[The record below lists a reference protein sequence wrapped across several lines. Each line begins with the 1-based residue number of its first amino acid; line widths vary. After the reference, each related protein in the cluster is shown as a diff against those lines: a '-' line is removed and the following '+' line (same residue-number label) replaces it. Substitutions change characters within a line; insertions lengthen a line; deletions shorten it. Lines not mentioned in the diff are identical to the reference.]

1 MQPALGKFSS
11 AKVLVFEDIEEANSR
26 KYPAQKFAAK
36 EFIAQFY
43 NDGKV
48 INIANFLTSMVVEDI
63 TRQLKE
69 RGHSGTFTFAVCG
82 DNPLRKSPLR
92 VFTRSKLFGSH
103 SKLSSEDL
111 KQLTL
116 FKSLT
121 SEAPTLGII
130 LEKPDD
136 VISPRKRSSGE
147 DIYARLTPKLRKRTI
162 ELMISEILLP

>member
-1 MQPALGKFSS
+1 MQPALGKFSA
-11 AKVLVFEDIEEANSR
+11 AKLIFEDVEEANSR
-26 KYPAQKFAAK
+26 KYPAQKSSAK

-43 NDGKV
+43 NDGKI
-48 INIANFLTSMVVEDI
+48 ININNFLTSMVVEDI
-63 TRQLKE
+63 SRQLKE
-69 RGHSGTFTFAVCG
+69 RGHNGTFTFAVCG

-103 SKLSSEDL
+103 SKLTSEDL

-121 SEAPTLGII
+121 SEAPTIGII
-130 LEKPDD
+130 LEKAED

-147 DIYARLTPKLRKRTI
+147 EVFARLTSTTRK
-162 ELMISEILLP
+162 ENN

>member
-36 EFIAQFY
+36 EFISQFY

-82 DNPLRKSPLR
+82 DNPVRKSPLR

-136 VISPRKRSSGE
+136 VISPRKRNSGE
-147 DIYARLTPKLRKRTI
+147 DIFARLNPKLRKRTI
-162 ELMISEILLP
+162 ELTDGKFLFL